1 LALIIAGFIDLDDVG
16 PAMPPD
22 EPQCSSSTS
31 SIGPSIPTQSSNDHF
46 CEPIIIPPS
55 QQKNDEPPPQ
65 NHHRPPIRPRSQER
79 HIGPTLPSS
88 SDEDDEEG
96 NDEVEDEGREM
107 QNGRNKM
114 GRDEEEDEEEM
125 VIGPMPPAP
134 GKSDEEETAEY
145 LARLAQFEANKQA
158 KV

>member
-1 LALIIAGFIDLDDVG
+1 MDDVG

-22 EPQCSSSTS
+22 EPQCSSSIS

-55 QQKNDEPPPQ
+55 SSQQRNDAQ
-65 NHHRPPIRPRSQER
+65 NHRPIHRPRSQER

-88 SDEDDEEG
+88 SDEEEDNDDG
-96 NDEVEDEGREM
+96 DEVEDEGREM
-107 QNGRNKM
+107 QNGRNKF
-114 GRDEEEDEEEM
+114 GENEEEEDEEEM

-158 KV
+158 KIK